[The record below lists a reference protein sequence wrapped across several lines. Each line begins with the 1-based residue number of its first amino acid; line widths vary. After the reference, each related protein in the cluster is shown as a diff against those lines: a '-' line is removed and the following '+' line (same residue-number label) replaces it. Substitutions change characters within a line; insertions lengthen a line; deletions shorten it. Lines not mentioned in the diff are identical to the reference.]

1 MKLTED
7 KIKEYLK
14 KGPENLEDYYQKK
27 LRKIMQKYV
36 EVKCSG
42 EMFDHFQKELIQ
54 ANSMPGMGQEV
65 GCSQSFKAD
74 RMLHV
79 LKNTKRDTEEY
90 QKALLAEAET
100 ASEELLGVRRFSIVF
115 SLIPDAWQNIFDK
128 LYHQKK
134 LWAEVEPESGLSHQ
148 QFVEGR
154 KRILAY
160 LIQMYNNESLGNMD
174 LASHKRLT
182 MGTQKGDIGTG
193 SGYRKLTPQLKQEDR
208 K

>member
-134 LWAEVEPESGLSHQ
+134 LWIEVEPESGLSHQ

-160 LIQMYNNESLGNMD
+160 MIRMYNNESLDNMA

-182 MGTQKGDIGTG
+182 METKKRNIGIEN
-193 SGYRKLTPQLKQEDR
+193 GYRQLTFQFKQEER